1 MTTVQELL
9 TRLEKLESQ
18 LNAHGFSLKQPKE
31 CKHGVQDN
39 ACIACYIDKTDQ
51 TPDDGD
57 LMENDNA

>member
-1 MTTVQELL
+1 MTTITELVK
-9 TRLEKLESQ
+9 RLEHLE
-18 LNAHGFSLKQPKE
+18 NALRTYGLSLKQTAE

-39 ACIACYIDKTDQ
+39 ACISCYMDKTDQ